1 MFMPIGTKSKATSI
15 HPVPTMYHVLSK
27 VLARLLIKTEI
38 VPASQILESSN
49 SQVITRVRN

>member
-15 HPVPTMYHVLSK
+15 HPVPTMCHVPCK

-49 SQVITRVRN
+49 SQVIMRVRN